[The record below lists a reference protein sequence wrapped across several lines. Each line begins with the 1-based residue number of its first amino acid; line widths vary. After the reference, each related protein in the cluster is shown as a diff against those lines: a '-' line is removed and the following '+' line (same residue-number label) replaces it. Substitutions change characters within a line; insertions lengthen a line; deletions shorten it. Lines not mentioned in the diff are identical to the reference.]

1 MPQFPH
7 RRTSP
12 CRFRR
17 GLRWSVLSRV
27 AAPVLLVLLAPL
39 SLLAQQPDTIRP
51 VPVDTTL
58 FRVEGITVQTQRP
71 VTTVGGTSA
80 VEVRVQSLVLPP
92 APTTGEVLREIAGVQ
107 VRTNSRGQAEISV
120 RGSESRQVAILYDG
134 IPLTLAYDARTDV
147 SVLPAAALREIQFV
161 RGLSTLLHGP
171 NVLGGVVEMN
181 AARGSLITGANRL
194 EVSAA
199 LDHVGGYSTAAH
211 TTVPFTTLGGRG
223 MVRAGVGFRD
233 SPGAP
238 LPGGLTEAVDT
249 GNDLRLN
256 TDFRNVDGFG
266 AFRYEADGGGWA
278 SLSATAHSGQRGI
291 APEMG
296 AEGPRFWRY
305 PDMRRSIV
313 AASAGTGSRETP
325 LGRGS
330 LEASLGY
337 DTGVTDI
344 RSYTSAA
351 YDVLDGVEDGE
362 DTTLSLRLLGTHTLV
377 GRGEVRTSVTRADI
391 RREEDVDGTVRR
403 FEQALTSLAA
413 ESRWRLLDRPG
424 SAVTALNLAFG
435 GAWDRGSTPLTGGLE
450 SLPTIDDW
458 GARVGLS
465 AVVNDGN
472 TMLHLGAS
480 RRGRFPAL
488 REVYSEALNRF
499 LPNPDLR
506 PETLVALEGGVTSL
520 FAGGEIQ
527 VVGFTHRLSGAIRR
541 ISLPDGR
548 RQRVNADELTST
560 GLEILFSRTLGR
572 VELGGEITVQSV
584 ELMDAATSRNREP
597 ENVPEHT
604 GSGFLRFPLGA
615 GLSTTLEA
623 AYTGPQFCIDPDSG
637 DDVRLEGGSW
647 FDAVVSRVWSLGG
660 GGIGRRLET
669 RLTARNLGNATL
681 YDGCGLPQPGR
692 LFGMQ
697 VRVF

>member
-1 MPQFPH
+1 MMEFRSTCPSGP
-7 RRTSP
+7 
-12 CRFRR
+12 FRR
-17 GLRWSVLSRV
+17 GARRPAHLSLV
-27 AAPVLLVLLAPL
+27 AMARLCIAPL
-39 SLLAQQPDTIRP
+39 PLMAQQPDTARALP
-51 VPVDTTL
+51 GDTTL

-80 VEVRVQSLVLPP
+80 VEVRVESLVLPP

-134 IPLTLAYDARTDV
+134 IPLTLSYDARTDV
-147 SVLPAAALREIQFV
+147 SVLPAAALREVQFV

-181 AARGSLITGANRL
+181 AARGSLITGERRV
-194 EVSAA
+194 EVSVG

-211 TTVPFTTLGGRG
+211 TTVPFTTVGGRG
-223 MVRAGVGFRD
+223 MVRAGLGFRD
-233 SPGAP
+233 SPGTP
-238 LPGGLTEAVDT
+238 LPGDLSEDVDT
-249 GNDLRLN
+249 GDDLRLN
-256 TDFRNVDGFG
+256 TDFRNLDGFG
-266 AFRYEADGGGWA
+266 AFRYQADGGGWT
-278 SLSATAHSGQRGI
+278 SLSATTHQGNRGI

-305 PDMRRSIV
+305 PDMRRTIM
-313 AASAGTGSRETP
+313 AASVGTGTRDTD

-337 DTGVTDI
+337 DTGITDI
-344 RSYTSAA
+344 RSYASAA
-351 YDVLDGVEDGE
+351 YQELDGFEDGE
-362 DTTLSLRLLGTHTLV
+362 DTTVSLRLLGTHSV
-377 GRGEVRTSVTRADI
+377 GARGEFRTSLTRADI
-391 RREEDVDGTVRR
+391 RREEDIDGNVRR
-403 FEQALTSLAA
+403 FEQELTSLAA
-413 ESRWRLLDRPG
+413 ESSWRLVDGPG
-424 SAVTALNLAFG
+424 ALLSALNLAFG
-435 GAWDRGSTPLTGGLE
+435 GAWDRGNTPLTGGLE

-458 GARVGLS
+458 GARLGMS

-472 TMLHLGAS
+472 TMLHVGAS

-527 VVGFTHRLSGAIRR
+527 VVAFSHRLSDAIRR

-548 RQRVNADELTST
+548 RQRVNADELTSA
-560 GLEILFSRTLGR
+560 GVEVFFSRSLGALEVGGEVTLQA
-572 VELGGEITVQSV
+572 VELTDPS
-584 ELMDAATSRNREP
+584 TSRNTEP
-597 ENVPEHT
+597 ENVPERT
-604 GSGFLRFPLGA
+604 GSGFLRLPRVA
-615 GLSTTLEA
+615 GISTTLEA
-623 AYTGPQFCIDPDSG
+623 AYTGAQFCIDPDSG
-637 DDVRLEGGSW
+637 ADVRLSGGSW
-647 FDAVVSRVWSLGG
+647 FDAVISRVWTLGG
-660 GGIGRRLET
+660 SGAGRRLET
-669 RLTARNLGNATL
+669 RLTARNLGDTTL
-681 YDGCGLPQPGR
+681 YDGCGLPRAGR

>member
-1 MPQFPH
+1 MMAFRSTLPSTPV
-7 RRTSP
+7 
-12 CRFRR
+12 RR
-17 GLRWSVLSRV
+17 GPPRPVHRSVRTV
-27 AAPVLLVLLAPL
+27 ALLLLAPL
-39 SLLAQQPDTIRP
+39 PLVGQQPDTTRTAP
-51 VPVDTTL
+51 SDTTL

-80 VEVRVQSLVLPP
+80 LEVRVESLVLPP

-181 AARGSLITGANRL
+181 AARGSLVTGETRV
-194 EVSAA
+194 EVSAGV
-199 LDHVGGYSTAAH
+199 DHVGGYSTAAH
-211 TTVPFTTLGGRG
+211 TTVPFTTVGGRG

-238 LPGGLTEAVDT
+238 LPGDLTEAVDT
-249 GNDLRLN
+249 GDDLRLN
-256 TDFRNVDGFG
+256 TDVRNVDGFG
-266 AFRYEADGGGWA
+266 AFRYQADGGGWA
-278 SLSATAHSGQRGI
+278 SLSATTHSGNRGI

-305 PDMRRSIV
+305 PDMRRTIV
-313 AASAGTGSRETP
+313 AASSGTGSRSTP

-337 DTGVTDI
+337 DSGITDI
-344 RSYTSAA
+344 RSYVSAA
-351 YDVLDGVEDGE
+351 YQELDGFEDGE
-362 DTTLSLRLLGTHTLV
+362 DTTVSLRLLGTHSLG
-377 GRGEVRTSVTRADI
+377 GRGELRTSVTRADI
-391 RREEDVDGTVRR
+391 RREEDIDGTVRR
-403 FEQALTSLAA
+403 FEQELSSLAA
-413 ESRWRLLDRPG
+413 ESSWRIVDRPG
-424 SAVTALNLAFG
+424 APLSALNLAFG
-435 GAWDRGSTPLTGGLE
+435 GAWDRGSTPRTGGLE

-458 GARVGLS
+458 GARLGLS
-465 AVVNDGN
+465 AVVNDGH
-472 TMLHLGAS
+472 TMLHVGAS

-527 VVGFTHRLSGAIRR
+527 VVGFTHRLSDAIRR

-560 GLEILFSRTLGR
+560 GVELLFSRSVGA
-572 VELGGEITVQSV
+572 VEFGGEVTLQSV
-584 ELMDAATSRNREP
+584 ELTDPSTSQNAEP
-597 ENVPEHT
+597 ENVPERT
-604 GSGFLRFPLGA
+604 GSAFLRFPVVA
-615 GLSTTLEA
+615 GISTTLDA
-623 AYTGPQFCIDPDSG
+623 AYTGSQFCIDPDSG
-637 DDVRLEGGSW
+637 EDVRLEGGSW
-647 FDAVVSRVWSLGG
+647 FDAGLSRVWSLGG
-660 GGIGRRLET
+660 GGTGRRLET
-669 RLTARNLGNATL
+669 RVTARNLGDTTL
-681 YDGCGLPQPGR
+681 YDGCGLPRAGR
-692 LFGMQ
+692 LFGVQ
-697 VRVF
+697 IRVF